1 MKYHHLISLILLTNI
16 ILLHNLTMGQ
26 TNYKIYGHRGCRGLY
41 PENTI
46 TGFEK
51 AIELGVDGIE
61 IDVVVNKDSQL
72 IISHEPF
79 IDTNYC
85 IVLKSSSENLNIY
98 KMNLY

>member
-1 MKYHHLISLILLTNI
+1 MKYHHLISLILLPNI

-72 IISHEPF
+72 IISHEPY

-85 IVLKSSSENLNIY
+85 IVLKLSLIHI
-98 KMNLY
+98 